1 MRRWVGYHFDGP
13 GGPCYKCKEQQD
25 AIDNLNERLANCQ
38 QSAKEGWRYA
48 DELEQEL
55 KKLKETS
62 MKIFKCE
69 AQGDT
74 MYFKAKDV
82 NAAGVRL
89 IEVTGEQIP
98 EELLTWTEVEEVP
111 DGEEAL

>member
-1 MRRWVGYHFDGP
+1 
-13 GGPCYKCKEQQD
+13 
-25 AIDNLNERLANCQ
+25 
-38 QSAKEGWRYA
+38 
-48 DELEQEL
+48 
-55 KKLKETS
+55 

-82 NAAGVRL
+82 DAAHVRL

-98 EELLTWTEVEEVP
+98 EELLTWTEVNEVP
-111 DGEEAL
+111 DGEEVL